1 MKTVRLDDVYPDERE
16 RAGESKVGRSALT
29 LKGGGGQTLG
39 QVLLTMNAGSQLA
52 DHNNPG
58 EATLLVLS
66 GEVTLA
72 WADGSESARLKAGEY
87 TVIPQ
92 AKHRLDAHAD
102 SVVLLSVA
110 RTG

>member
-1 MKTVRLDDVYPDERE
+1 MRLDDVYPDERE
-16 RAGESKVGRSALT
+16 RADESKVGRSALT
-29 LKGGGGQTLG
+29 LKGGGGQTLS

-66 GEVTLA
+66 GEVTLG
-72 WADGSESARLKAGEY
+72 WADGSAQLKAGEY

-92 AKHRLDAHAD
+92 TKHRLDAHAD

>member
-66 GEVTLA
+66 GEVTLG
-72 WADGSESARLKAGEY
+72 WADGSARLKAGEY

-92 AKHRLDAHAD
+92 TKHRLDAHAD